1 MTTKLIK
8 KLSYLKETTNQI
20 KEALIQKGA
29 LIDEATPLRQYVK
42 EIGSL
47 KTQKNTKFA
56 LSSRPLKE
64 KERAFIVPHFDASL
78 KNKNGSL
85 SGSFNG
91 YFTTLTTSASFCYD
105 THLIMTKNS
114 GYNNWRTF
122 QIDKEN
128 QMFTPHIQKTES
140 LIKDIV
146 IPNPVQKKCIGG
158 FYFQETD
165 TNGYPT
171 GTISYPSDGYNTSF
185 NRSNMLWDSSG
196 TYLVNLDSKTQ
207 GVDVLKLIQNEDNTF
222 TYELVQKIDTSL
234 MEDNSRTHAYAPAD
248 LNTPNSFC
256 LFGRYIYQI
265 DPATNAL
272 SMVDVGQLSL
282 PVTGVIL
289 LYGKNYLVLK
299 SDDTSTNPTITFLKA
314 TPLDETLAEQESFF
328 QNPSNYTFEI
338 LHQEGYEN
346 VPTKPLF
353 PSNGG
358 YFSPITNVKDYF
370 IRPLKEKIS
379 SLQDFEFC
387 FTREA
392 SLTADETG
400 LFYDEETFLSQ
411 GGKSETDYPVLYKK
425 NPTTLLFEKEE
436 VALPLR
442 TYFLSE
448 HGGGAFNHIEDTKEY
463 FFKEGVLDTTTATT
477 GTNRF
482 YYETYLKN
490 GTYTGYVSSGYQ
502 FSGKMFR
509 TSTNSL
515 SMHSSCCNIVNDE
528 MISNLSSD
536 QLYKIEDTG
545 VFTTYTAEGKSYK
558 TLYSFAIEKEGELF
572 AIYAPTRG
580 VDIEGELYKLTLHP
594 ETKTFTSEYVCPI
607 KYTQERYY
615 WHVARKLKTAPL
627 LITTWGY
634 CYGFYSGASD
644 GVLRFVERQLPEAI
658 YNYVSQCSVS
668 YIQTFYD
675 GSVAL
680 HQSNGRT
687 LHFFLTWDEE
697 MGTVSIKEGTQL
709 DVFDPIEMAGE
720 KLNTFFSPF
729 KRYQFVRG
737 SSVAQIRLSPFQN
750 EAPKES
756 DTAYHLESITT
767 NNLSIYPTATT
778 CQATGKT
785 KTLPC
790 GALLVEM
797 ETDF

>member
-8 KLSYLKETTNQI
+8 KLSYLKETTDQI
-20 KEALIQKGA
+20 KQALIQKGA
-29 LIDEATPLRQYVK
+29 DIDNQTPLRHYVK
-42 EIGSL
+42 EIDAL
-47 KTQKNTKFA
+47 KVHKNTRFA
-56 LSSRPLKE
+56 LSKRPLKE
-64 KERAFIVPHFDASL
+64 KERAFIIHHFDKAL
-78 KNKNGSL
+78 KDKNGSL

-91 YFTTLTTSASFCYD
+91 YFTTLTASASFCYGSY
-105 THLIMTKNS
+105 LIITSNS
-114 GYNNWRTF
+114 GSNNWRTF
-122 QIDKEN
+122 QIDTEN
-128 QMFTPHIQKTES
+128 QIFTPHIQKSES

-146 IPNPVQKKCIGG
+146 IPNPIQKKCIGG
-158 FYFQETD
+158 FYFKETD
-165 TNGYPT
+165 KDGYPT

-196 TYLVNLDSKTQ
+196 TYLINLASKTQ
-207 GVDVLKLIQNEDNTF
+207 GVDVLKLIQQEDDTF

-234 MEDNSRTHAYAPAD
+234 MEDNARTHSFAPAD

-265 DPATNAL
+265 EATTNAL
-272 SMVDVGQLSL
+272 VMVDIDQLNL
-282 PVTGVIL
+282 PVQGLIL

-299 SDDTSTNPTITFLKA
+299 SDDTSTSPTLTFLKA
-314 TPLDETLAEQESFF
+314 TPIDETLALAETFF

-338 LHQEGYEN
+338 LHQQAYEN

-353 PSNGG
+353 PTNGG
-358 YFSPITNVKDYF
+358 YFSPISNVKDYF
-370 IRPLKEKIS
+370 IKPLKETIS

-400 LFYDEETFLSQ
+400 VFYDADTFLSQ
-411 GGKSETDYPVLYKK
+411 GGKSENDYPVLYKK

-448 HGGGAFNHIEDTKEY
+448 HGGGAFNHIGNLKEY
-463 FFKEGVLDTTTATT
+463 FFKDGVLDTTTSTS
-477 GTNRF
+477 GTNYF

-490 GTYTGYVSSGYQ
+490 GAYTGYVSSGYK
-502 FSGKMFR
+502 FYGKMFR
-509 TSTNSL
+509 SSTQTL
-515 SMHSSCCNIVNDE
+515 SMHDYCCNIVNDE
-528 MISNLSSD
+528 MISNLNNN
-536 QLYKIEDTG
+536 QLFKIEDNG
-545 VFTTYTAEGKSYK
+545 AFTTYTAEGKSYK
-558 TLYSFAIEKEGELF
+558 SLYSFAIEKEGELF

-580 VDIEGELYKLTLHP
+580 TDVLGELYKLTLHP

-607 KYTQERYY
+607 MYTQEKSY
-615 WHVARKLKTAPL
+615 WHVARKLKTAPVL
-627 LITTWGY
+627 LTSWGY

-644 GVLRFVERQLPEAI
+644 GIFRFVEKQLPTAI
-658 YNYVSQCSVS
+658 YSYVSQSS
-668 YIQTFYD
+668 IAHIQTFYD

-680 HQSNGRT
+680 HLSNGKT
-687 LHFFLTWDEE
+687 LHFFLSWDEE

-709 DVFDPIEMAGE
+709 DVFEPIEMAGE

-737 SSVAQIRLSPFQN
+737 SNVAQIRLSPFQN
-750 EAPKES
+750 EAPKEI

-767 NNLSIYPTATT
+767 NNLTFYPSAAT

-785 KTLPC
+785 KTLDS
-790 GALLVEM
+790 GTLLVEV
-797 ETDF
+797 EPEF